1 LSNRARQTA
10 QATSASITARLLRD
24 LDEEFKQI
32 DAERTGYD
40 EQFALL
46 PSQATVLDRGA
57 SLDNKGG
64 RGGPTIGGLP
74 KGVLGER
81 ARCLRGISIAELRPA
96 DGSAVGASSESVS
109 FLGSCGATG
118 G

>member
-10 QATSASITARLLRD
+10 QATSASITARLFRD

-46 PSQATVLDRGA
+46 PIRHRT
-57 SLDNKGG
+57 
-64 RGGPTIGGLP
+64 
-74 KGVLGER
+74 R
-81 ARCLRGISIAELRPA
+81 AGISE
-96 DGSAVGASSESVS
+96 
-109 FLGSCGATG
+109 
-118 G
+118 